1 MAKEKNS
8 NASNLTPKINLALLY
23 VRVSSK
29 AQEDGFS
36 LAAQEKLGH
45 EYSQKKNLKIVKS
58 WKVSES
64 AWRSERAAFNLL
76 IEYAKRHDEIKHIIF
91 DVTDRM
97 TRNDFDKLKIYTL
110 IKEHGKTIHLARS
123 NKVFDK
129 NSGSEEEFMLDI
141 EVAVAKKQSNDISRK
156 TKMGMLEKAEQGLYP
171 SVAPIGYKN
180 NRLTHLIEVDE
191 ERALFIRKAF
201 TLMASGS
208 YSLAAIVKILNQ
220 EGFRGRKGYRVG
232 KSALEK
238 ILKNPIY
245 YGAFRWQGRLRDGS
259 HPPLISKDLF
269 DKACAALHGNA
280 RPYTNR
286 RGFAFNNLLTCG
298 DCGCKVLGEEKK
310 KRFVYYHCTFSKG
323 RHNGWGYV
331 PEGEIA
337 RLFEPTVKAVTLD
350 EEIVEWLQDALK
362 ESDKSSRRLSENR
375 LNSLQNDLAR
385 VNQRLSR
392 LYDAKFDGD
401 SIDEEVFKIKESEY
415 RASIAEIK
423 AQIRTLGD
431 GNPNFYQ
438 DACRT
443 LELSKRLFPLFLE
456 SSYEEKASILKL
468 LASNY
473 SLVNS
478 NDVSILPIYRK
489 PFDIIAEGLSRLNW
503 LPGRDSNPRPI
514 G

>member
-1 MAKEKNS
+1 MAKEKDS
-8 NASNLTPKINLALLY
+8 TPSRLAPNMNQALLY

-45 EYSQKKNLKIVKS
+45 EYCQKRNLKIVKS

-64 AWRSERAAFNLL
+64 AWRSERTAFNLL
-76 IEYAKRHDEIKHIIF
+76 IEYAKRHNEIKHIIF

-123 NKVFDK
+123 NKVFDR

-191 ERALFIRKAF
+191 ERAPFIRNAF

-208 YSLAAIVKILNQ
+208 YSLAAIAKVLNQ
-220 EGFRGRKGYRVG
+220 EGFRGRKGNPIG
-232 KSALEK
+232 KSAIEK

-245 YGAFRWQGRLRDGS
+245 YGAFRWQGQLRDGS
-259 HPPLISKDLF
+259 HPPLVSKELF
-269 DKACAALHGNA
+269 DKAYAALHGNA

-286 RGFAFNNLLTCG
+286 RGFAFNNILTCG
-298 DCGCKVLGEEKK
+298 NCGCKVLGEEKK

-323 RHNGWGYV
+323 RHDGRGYV
-331 PEGEIA
+331 PEKQLA
-337 RLFEPTVKAVTLD
+337 HLFEPAVKAVTLD
-350 EEIVEWLQDALK
+350 EEIVEWLKDALR
-362 ESDKSSRRLSENR
+362 ESDKSNRRLSENR
-375 LNSLQNDLAR
+375 LNSLQNELAK
-385 VNQRLSR
+385 VS
-392 LYDAKFDGD
+392 
-401 SIDEEVFKIKESEY
+401 SEALTAL
-415 RASIAEIK
+415 R
-423 AQIRTLGD
+423 R
-431 GNPNFYQ
+431 
-438 DACRT
+438 
-443 LELSKRLFPLFLE
+443 
-456 SSYEEKASILKL
+456 
-468 LASNY
+468 
-473 SLVNS
+473 
-478 NDVSILPIYRK
+478 
-489 PFDIIAEGLSRLNW
+489 
-503 LPGRDSNPRPI
+503 
-514 G
+514 

>member
-1 MAKEKNS
+1 
-8 NASNLTPKINLALLY
+8 
-23 VRVSSK
+23 
-29 AQEDGFS
+29 
-36 LAAQEKLGH
+36 
-45 EYSQKKNLKIVKS
+45 
-58 WKVSES
+58 
-64 AWRSERAAFNLL
+64 
-76 IEYAKRHDEIKHIIF
+76 
-91 DVTDRM
+91 M

-191 ERALFIRKAF
+191 ERSSFIRKAF

-232 KSALEK
+232 KSAIEK

-259 HPPLISKDLF
+259 HAPLFQKIFLIKH
-269 DKACAALHGNA
+269 AL
-280 RPYTNR
+280 PYTATR
-286 RGFAFNNLLTCG
+286 VLTQTAA
-298 DCGCKVLGEEKK
+298 VLHLTTSSPAEIAGARFWAKKKK

-331 PEGEIA
+331 PEKEIA

-375 LNSLQNDLAR
+375 LHSLQNDWRVPRLA
-385 VNQRLSR
+385 R

-401 SIDEEVFKIKESEY
+401 SIDEEIFKIKENKY
-415 RASIAEIK
+415 KASIAEIK

-473 SLVNS
+473 SLVNAS
-478 NDVSILPIYRK
+478 DVRILPIYRK

-514 G
+514 GYKCPDISARLGLSHHPPEADVGRCGGLLGGVLNL

>member
-1 MAKEKNS
+1 VAKDRNS
-8 NASNLTPKINLALLY
+8 NPSSFTARTNLALLY

-45 EYSQKKNLKIVKS
+45 EYSQKKSLKIVKS

-64 AWRSERAAFNLL
+64 AWRSERTAFNLL
-76 IEYAKRHDEIKHIIF
+76 VEYAKRHDEIRHIIF

-191 ERALFIRKAF
+191 ERAPFIRRAF

-220 EGFRGRKGYRVG
+220 EGLRGRKGYRVG
-232 KSALEK
+232 KSAIEK

-259 HPPLISKDLF
+259 HPPLISKDLLIRH
-269 DKACAALHGNA
+269 APPCTATRVPTQTAAVLRLTTSSPAEIVGA
-280 RPYTNR
+280 R
-286 RGFAFNNLLTCG
+286 FWA
-298 DCGCKVLGEEKK
+298 KK
-310 KRFVYYHCTFSKG
+310 KRKGLCITIALFQKAGTTAGVMFPKG
-323 RHNGWGYV
+323 R
-331 PEGEIA
+331 
-337 RLFEPTVKAVTLD
+337 
-350 EEIVEWLQDALK
+350 
-362 ESDKSSRRLSENR
+362 
-375 LNSLQNDLAR
+375 SLTF
-385 VNQRLSR
+385 LSR
-392 LYDAKFDGD
+392 L
-401 SIDEEVFKIKESEY
+401 
-415 RASIAEIK
+415 
-423 AQIRTLGD
+423 
-431 GNPNFYQ
+431 
-438 DACRT
+438 
-443 LELSKRLFPLFLE
+443 SKP
-456 SSYEEKASILKL
+456 
-468 LASNY
+468 
-473 SLVNS
+473 SL
-478 NDVSILPIYRK
+478 
-489 PFDIIAEGLSRLNW
+489 
-503 LPGRDSNPRPI
+503 
-514 G
+514 

>member
-1 MAKEKNS
+1 VAKEKNS
-8 NASNLTPKINLALLY
+8 TASSLTAKINLALLY

-45 EYSQKKNLKIVKS
+45 EYSQRKNLTIVKS

-110 IKEHGKTIHLARS
+110 IKEHGKTIHLASS

-191 ERALFIRKAF
+191 EKAPFIRKAF

-220 EGFRGRKGYRVG
+220 EGLRGRKGYRVG
-232 KSALEK
+232 KSAIEK

-259 HPPLISKDLF
+259 HPQLVSKDLF
-269 DKACAALHGNA
+269 DKACAVLHGNA

-323 RHNGWGYV
+323 RHNGRGYV
-331 PEGEIA
+331 PEREIT
-337 RLFEPTVKAVTLD
+337 RLFEPAVKAVTLD

-385 VNQRLSR
+385 ANQRLSR

-401 SIDEEVFKIKESEY
+401 SIDEEVFKIKENEY
-415 RASIAEIK
+415 KATIAEIK
-423 AQIRTLGD
+423 AQIRTLGH

-473 SLVNS
+473 SLVNAS
-478 NDVSILPIYRK
+478 DVSILPTYRR
-489 PFDIIAEGLSRLNW
+489 PFDIIAEGPSRLNW

>member
-1 MAKEKNS
+1 VAKEKNS

-220 EGFRGRKGYRVG
+220 EGFRGRKGY
-232 KSALEK
+232 
-238 ILKNPIY
+238 
-245 YGAFRWQGRLRDGS
+245 
-259 HPPLISKDLF
+259 
-269 DKACAALHGNA
+269 
-280 RPYTNR
+280 
-286 RGFAFNNLLTCG
+286 
-298 DCGCKVLGEEKK
+298 LGWK
-310 KRFVYYHCTFSKG
+310 KR
-323 RHNGWGYV
+323 
-331 PEGEIA
+331 A
-337 RLFEPTVKAVTLD
+337 
-350 EEIVEWLQDALK
+350 
-362 ESDKSSRRLSENR
+362 
-375 LNSLQNDLAR
+375 
-385 VNQRLSR
+385 
-392 LYDAKFDGD
+392 
-401 SIDEEVFKIKESEY
+401 
-415 RASIAEIK
+415 
-423 AQIRTLGD
+423 
-431 GNPNFYQ
+431 
-438 DACRT
+438 
-443 LELSKRLFPLFLE
+443 
-456 SSYEEKASILKL
+456 
-468 LASNY
+468 
-473 SLVNS
+473 
-478 NDVSILPIYRK
+478 
-489 PFDIIAEGLSRLNW
+489 
-503 LPGRDSNPRPI
+503 
-514 G
+514 

>member
-1 MAKEKNS
+1 
-8 NASNLTPKINLALLY
+8 
-23 VRVSSK
+23 
-29 AQEDGFS
+29 
-36 LAAQEKLGH
+36 
-45 EYSQKKNLKIVKS
+45 
-58 WKVSES
+58 
-64 AWRSERAAFNLL
+64 
-76 IEYAKRHDEIKHIIF
+76 
-91 DVTDRM
+91 
-97 TRNDFDKLKIYTL
+97 
-110 IKEHGKTIHLARS
+110 
-123 NKVFDK
+123 
-129 NSGSEEEFMLDI
+129 
-141 EVAVAKKQSNDISRK
+141 
-156 TKMGMLEKAEQGLYP
+156 MGMLITMLFLRLSVSCPRVLQQLRGQMEGFDIRRQTARSIPSASPFPLAERH
-171 SVAPIGYKN
+171 A
-180 NRLTHLIEVDE
+180 
-191 ERALFIRKAF
+191 
-201 TLMASGS
+201 ASGS
-208 YSLAAIVKILNQ
+208 YSLAAIAKILNQ

-232 KSALEK
+232 KSAIEK

-331 PEGEIA
+331 PEREIA

-401 SIDEEVFKIKESEY
+401 SIDEEVFQDQRERIQSQYCRDQGANQNARRRES
-415 RASIAEIK
+415 
-423 AQIRTLGD
+423 
-431 GNPNFYQ
+431 
-438 DACRT
+438 
-443 LELSKRLFPLFLE
+443 
-456 SSYEEKASILKL
+456 
-468 LASNY
+468 
-473 SLVNS
+473 
-478 NDVSILPIYRK
+478 
-489 PFDIIAEGLSRLNW
+489 
-503 LPGRDSNPRPI
+503 
-514 G
+514 